1 MAVYGSNY
9 DYGDSP
15 FYKDEG
21 WDEGSSLFY
30 FLPNWKFPVS
40 LSYLF
45 KTIITETRT
54 KVEQRKALL
63 PKPIR
68 RESFVVTENDTYEE
82 VWNYLIQLHA
92 SDLYIPIYT
101 EPCKPSGSGSLIG
114 LFDIPVNSVWHNY
127 NLRNLTTFVLV
138 IDLRETITAEVHF
151 LGAAITAN
159 QITLADAIA
168 GNFQAETTIIYPLF
182 HCYLSSKE
190 RKELTDKMTQFN
202 LEFTEYEI
210 YA

>member
-21 WDEGSSLFY
+21 WDDTTGLFY
-30 FLPNWKFPVS
+30 FLPNWKFAVS

-45 KTIITETRT
+45 KTIISETRT
-54 KVEQRKALL
+54 KIEQRKALL

-68 RESFVVTENDTYEE
+68 KESFTVTENDTYEE

-92 SDLYIPIYT
+92 SDLYLPIYT

-114 LFDIPVNSVWHNY
+114 LFDIPVNDVWYHY
-127 NLRNLTTFVLV
+127 NLRNFTTFVLV
-138 IDLRETITAEVHF
+138 IDLREIITAEVHF
-151 LGAAITAN
+151 LGAAVTAN
-159 QITLADAIA
+159 LITLADAII
-168 GNFQAETTIIYPLF
+168 GDFQEKTTIIYPLL